1 MRYISSTF
9 GDTANVWKDPA
20 YTLVDALVHYDFDK
34 WRVSVT
40 ASNLFD
46 HIYISQCS
54 STSDCFYGLRRNV
67 IATVTRKF

>member
-1 MRYISSTF
+1 
-9 GDTANVWKDPA
+9 
-20 YTLVDALVHYDFDK
+20 VHYDFDK